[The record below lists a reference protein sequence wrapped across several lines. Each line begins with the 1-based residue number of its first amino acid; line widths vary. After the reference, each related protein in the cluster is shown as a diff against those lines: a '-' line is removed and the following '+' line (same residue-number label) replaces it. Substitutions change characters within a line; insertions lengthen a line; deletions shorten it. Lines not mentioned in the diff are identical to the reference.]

1 MRSSKQEGN
10 RLAKASV
17 ISREELVPQD
27 CLDAVGKLQKDIETK
42 FIEIGELFSHI
53 KAAKL
58 FKFRSYESFKD
69 WVETEQHISHKT
81 ANKLIRMHRLY
92 VEELDI
98 DEETLKAIGFDRLLM
113 IAPMMEK
120 ADWEIRDQL
129 MEMAAEQPLPQ
140 FYESLKK
147 MKGEAKAEQLPLDL
161 KKVLVEQWK
170 EQMCNLF
177 DCSWSEAQYKLALWF
192 SSGDRADAEVMKLLK
207 QEVKKAQAKFEREAS
222 DANR

>member
-1 MRSSKQEGN
+1 
-10 RLAKASV
+10 
-17 ISREELVPQD
+17 
-27 CLDAVGKLQKDIETK
+27 
-42 FIEIGELFSHI
+42 
-53 KAAKL
+53 
-58 FKFRSYESFKD
+58 
-69 WVETEQHISHKT
+69 
-81 ANKLIRMHRLY
+81 
-92 VEELDI
+92 
-98 DEETLKAIGFDRLLM
+98 
-113 IAPMMEK
+113 
-120 ADWEIRDQL
+120 
-129 MEMAAEQPLPQ
+129 
-140 FYESLKK
+140 